1 MRYALSM
8 TERVRVL
15 HVDDEPGFAEL
26 AGEFLER
33 EDDRIEALTA
43 TDAEEGL
50 AVLAEEQV
58 DCVVSDYEMPGR
70 NGIEFLEA
78 VRAEHPELPFV
89 LFTGKGS
96 EEVASDA
103 FSAGATDYLQK
114 EGGSDQY
121 TLLANRVLNYVETA
135 TAEVQRKR
143 QLNAIE
149 AAREGIAILDENGE
163 FIYVNE
169 AYTDLYGYDRE
180 EILGEHW
187 GLVYPDDAES
197 FASDVI
203 LPTVDEEDSWHGESL
218 GERADGSTFVE
229 EHTVAAT
236 DEGELVCTV
245 RDVSDQKQRERAL
258 AALHDAATDLEAAD
272 SEGAVYEVLLEA
284 AEDILEFDLVA
295 VDVAEDD
302 VLVQKAWTLDLDT
315 EGYWEETPLDEDT
328 FATRAYNR
336 QETIVVDDL
345 RTADIAPADPEY
357 RSALTVPI
365 GDHGTFQA
373 VSREPAAFDE
383 ADRELT
389 ELLVGHARESL
400 EGLTRERELRAR
412 TAALERQNDRLEEFA
427 TIVSHD
433 LRAPLNVANGRLELV
448 AEDCDSEHIADV
460 REAIDRMD
468 SLITDT
474 LALARQGQLVTETE
488 AVSVASVA
496 RECWGRLTTDGAT
509 LDIEA
514 DTTVAADENRLQQ
527 VLENLLR
534 NAVEHGS
541 TNPASQA
548 QQDAVEHGSAD
559 SGSQGRQDVLDD
571 GGPGVTVRVGATE
584 NGFYVADD
592 GPGIPEDDRRAVFD
606 RGFTTSDDGT
616 GYGLAIVAEIAD
628 AHGWSVAVGESDMGG
643 ARIDITVGDGPEP

>member
-1 MRYALSM
+1 MS
-8 TERVRVL
+8 ERVRVL

-33 EDDRIEALTA
+33 EDDRIDVVTA
-43 TDAEEGL
+43 TDAAEGL
-50 AVLAEEQV
+50 AVLADEQV
-58 DCVVSDYEMPGR
+58 DCVISDYDMPGR

-78 VRAEHPELPFV
+78 VREDHPELPFV

-121 TLLANRVLNYVETA
+121 TLLAKRVLNYVETA

-149 AAREGIAILDENGE
+149 AAREGIAILDEDGE

-169 AYTDLYGYDRE
+169 AYTELYDYDRDE
-180 EILGEHW
+180 LLGEHW
-187 GLVYPDDAES
+187 RLVYPDDEEAFGAE
-197 FASDVI
+197 VV
-203 LPTVDEEDSWHGESL
+203 LPTVDDTGSWHGESM
-218 GERADGSTFVE
+218 GRRADGSTFVE

-236 DEGELVCTV
+236 EEGELVCTV
-245 RDVSDQKQRERAL
+245 RDISDRKQRERAL
-258 AALHDAATDLEAAD
+258 AALHDAATDLEAAE
-272 SEGAVYEVLLEA
+272 SEAAVYDVLLEA

-302 VLVQKAWTLDLDT
+302 ALVQKAWTLDLDT

-345 RTADIAPADPEY
+345 REYEIAPADPEY
-357 RSALTVPI
+357 RSAVTVPI

-373 VSREPAAFDE
+373 VSRETGEFSE
-383 ADRELT
+383 ADVELT
-389 ELLVGHARESL
+389 ELLIGHAREAL
-400 EGLTRERELRAR
+400 EGLARERELRAR
-412 TAALERQNDRLEEFA
+412 TNALERQNERLEEFA

-433 LRAPLNVANGRLELV
+433 LRAPLNVADGRLELA
-448 AEDCDSEHIADV
+448 AEDSDSEHLADV
-460 REAIDRMD
+460 RDALDRMD
-468 SLITDT
+468 SIITDT

-488 AVSVASVA
+488 PVSVASTA
-496 RECWGRLTTDGAT
+496 RECWGRLTTDGAE
-509 LDIEA
+509 IEVTA
-514 DTTVAADENRLQQ
+514 DATVDADEQRLQQ

-534 NAVEHGS
+534 NAFEHGG
-541 TNPASQA
+541 
-548 QQDAVEHGSAD
+548 E
-559 SGSQGRQDVLDD
+559 DVS
-571 GGPGVTVRVGATE
+571 VRVGSTE
-584 NGFYVADD
+584 DGFYVADD
-592 GPGIPEDDRRAVFD
+592 GPGIPEADRDAVFD
-606 RGFTTSDDGT
+606 RGFTTSEEGT

-628 AHGWSVAVGESDMGG
+628 AHGWSLSVTDSDPGG
-643 ARIDITVGDGPEP
+643 ARLDVTVADDRDEGAQAGREAEGGEEADADGEGAEKDGG

>member
-1 MRYALSM
+1 MV
-8 TERVRVL
+8 ERVRVL

-33 EDDRIEALTA
+33 EDDRIEVLTA
-43 TDAEEGL
+43 TNAEAGL
-50 AVLAEEQV
+50 DVLAAESV

-78 VRAEHPELPFV
+78 VREDHPELPFV

-114 EGGSDQY
+114 EGGTDQY

-135 TAEVQRKR
+135 TAEAQRKR

-149 AAREGIAILDENGE
+149 AAREGIAILDEDGE
-163 FIYVNE
+163 FIYENE

-180 EILGEHW
+180 ELLGEHW
-187 GLVYPDDAES
+187 SLVYPEDEVPYAT
-197 FASDVI
+197 DVI
-203 LPTVDEEDSWHGESL
+203 LPTVDEDGSWHGESL

-236 DEGELVCTV
+236 EEGELVCTV
-245 RDVSDQKQRERAL
+245 RDVSDRKQRERAL
-258 AALHDAATDLEAAD
+258 AALHDAATDLEAAN
-272 SEGAVYEVLLEA
+272 SEAAVYEVLLEA

-315 EGYWEETPLDEDT
+315 EGYWEETPLDEET

-336 QETIVVDDL
+336 QETIVADDL
-345 RTADIAPADPEY
+345 READITPADPEY

-373 VSREPAAFDE
+373 VSRETRAFDD

-400 EGLTRERELRAR
+400 EGLARERELRAR
-412 TAALERQNDRLEEFA
+412 TNALERQNDRLEEFA
-427 TIVSHD
+427 AIVSHD
-433 LRAPLNVANGRLELV
+433 LRAPLNVADGRLELV

-460 REAIDRMD
+460 REALDRMD

-488 AVSVASVA
+488 PVSVASAA
-496 RECWGRLTTDGAT
+496 RECWGRLTTRDAD
-509 LDIEA
+509 LDVTA
-514 DTTVAADENRLQQ
+514 DVTVAADENRLQQ

-534 NAVEHGS
+534 NAMDHGGE
-541 TNPASQA
+541 
-548 QQDAVEHGSAD
+548 D
-559 SGSQGRQDVLDD
+559 
-571 GGPGVTVRVGATE
+571 VTVRVGESAA
-584 NGFYVADD
+584 GFYVADD
-592 GPGIPEDDRRAVFD
+592 GPGIPESDRAAVFE
-606 RGFTTSDDGT
+606 RGFTTSDEGT

-628 AHGWSVAVGESDMGG
+628 AHGWSVTVAESDLGG
-643 ARIDITVGDGPEP
+643 ARLDVEVDDCEPEP

>member
-1 MRYALSM
+1 M
-8 TERVRVL
+8 TARVRVL

-33 EDDRIEALTA
+33 EDDRIEVLTA

-50 AVLAEEQV
+50 TVLGGEQV
-58 DCVVSDYEMPGR
+58 DCIVSDYDMPGR

-78 VRAEHPELPFV
+78 VREDHSDLPFV

-135 TAEVQRKR
+135 TAEAQRKR

-149 AAREGIAILDENGE
+149 AAREGIAILDEDGE

-180 EILGEHW
+180 AFLGEHW
-187 GLVYPDDAES
+187 SLVYPDDEVS
-197 FASDVI
+197 FGSEVV
-203 LPTVDEEDSWHGESL
+203 LPAVNANGSWHGESV
-218 GERADGSTFVE
+218 GERVDGSTFVE
-229 EHTVAAT
+229 EHTVAVT
-236 DEGELVCTV
+236 EEGELVCTV
-245 RDVSDQKQRERAL
+245 RDVSDRKQRERAL

-272 SEGAVYEVLLEA
+272 SEAAVYEVLLEA

-345 RTADIAPADPEY
+345 RTASIAPADPEY

-373 VSREPAAFDE
+373 VSRETDAFGE

-389 ELLVGHARESL
+389 ELLIGHAREAL
-400 EGLTRERELRAR
+400 EGLARERELRAR
-412 TAALERQNDRLEEFA
+412 TDALERQNDRLEEFA
-427 TIVSHD
+427 AIVSHD
-433 LRAPLNVANGRLELV
+433 LRAPLNVADGRLEL
-448 AEDCDSEHIADV
+448 ASEECDSEHIADV
-460 REAIDRMD
+460 REALDRMD

-488 AVSVASVA
+488 LVSVASAA

-509 LDIEA
+509 LDIDADANVEA
-514 DTTVAADENRLQQ
+514 AENRLQQ

-534 NAVEHGS
+534 NALDHG
-541 TNPASQA
+541 
-548 QQDAVEHGSAD
+548 
-559 SGSQGRQDVLDD
+559 GRDV
-571 GGPGVTVRVGATE
+571 VVRVGATE
-584 NGFYVADD
+584 DGFYVADD
-592 GPGIPEDDRRAVFD
+592 GPGIPAEDRPAVFD
-606 RGFTTSDDGT
+606 RGFTTSEEGT

-628 AHGWSVAVGESDMGG
+628 AHGWSVTVGESDLGG
-643 ARIDITVGDGPEP
+643 ARLDVEVEVRHGDAEP

>member
-1 MRYALSM
+1 M
-8 TERVRVL
+8 TGRVRVL
-15 HVDDEPGFAEL
+15 HADDEPGFAEL
-26 AGEFLER
+26 AGEFLQR
-33 EDDRIEALTA
+33 EDDRIEVLTA
-43 TDAEEGL
+43 ADAEEGL
-50 AVLAEEQV
+50 AILAEQAV
-58 DCVVSDYEMPGR
+58 DCVVSDYDMPGR

-78 VRAEHPELPFV
+78 VREDHPNLPFV

-121 TLLANRVLNYVETA
+121 TLLAKRVLNYVETA
-135 TAEVQRKR
+135 AAEAERKR

-149 AAREGIAILDENGE
+149 AAREGIGILDEDGE

-180 EILGEHW
+180 AFLGEHW
-187 GLVYPDDAES
+187 GLVYPDEETS
-197 FASDVI
+197 FATDVI
-203 LPTVDEEDSWHGESL
+203 LPTVDADGSWHGESL

-245 RDVSDQKQRERAL
+245 RDVSDRKQRERAL

-272 SEGAVYEVLLEA
+272 SEAAVYDVLLEA

-345 RTADIAPADPEY
+345 REATIAPADPEY
-357 RSALTVPI
+357 RSALTVPV

-373 VSREPAAFDE
+373 VSREAEAFDE

-400 EGLTRERELRAR
+400 VGLARERELRAR
-412 TAALERQNDRLEEFA
+412 TDALERQNDRLEEFA
-427 TIVSHD
+427 AIVSHD
-433 LRAPLNVANGRLELV
+433 LRAPLNVADGRLELA

-460 REAIDRMD
+460 REALDRMD

-488 AVSVASVA
+488 PVSVASTA
-496 RECWGRLTTDGAT
+496 RECWGRLTTDGA
-509 LDIEA
+509 DIEVEA

-534 NAVEHGS
+534 NALDHGG
-541 TNPASQA
+541 
-548 QQDAVEHGSAD
+548 E
-559 SGSQGRQDVLDD
+559 DVA
-571 GGPGVTVRVGATE
+571 VRVGDTE
-584 NGFYVADD
+584 DGFFVADD
-592 GPGIPEDDRRAVFD
+592 GPGIPAEDRPTVFD
-606 RGFTTSDDGT
+606 RGFTTSDEGT

-628 AHGWSVAVGESDMGG
+628 AHGWSVTVTESDLGG
-643 ARIDITVGDGPEP
+643 ARLDVEVGEGDGES

>member
-1 MRYALSM
+1 MV
-8 TERVRVL
+8 ERVRVL

-33 EDDRIEALTA
+33 EDDRIEVLTA
-43 TDAEEGL
+43 TNAEAGL
-50 AVLAEEQV
+50 DVLAAESV

-78 VRAEHPELPFV
+78 VREDHPELPFV

-114 EGGSDQY
+114 EGGTDQY

-135 TAEVQRKR
+135 TAEAQRKR

-149 AAREGIAILDENGE
+149 AAREGIAILDEDGE
-163 FIYVNE
+163 FIYENE

-180 EILGEHW
+180 ELLGEHW
-187 GLVYPDDAES
+187 SLVYPEDEVPYAT
-197 FASDVI
+197 DVI
-203 LPTVDEEDSWHGESL
+203 LPTVDEDGSWHGESL

-236 DEGELVCTV
+236 EEGELVCTV
-245 RDVSDQKQRERAL
+245 RDVSDRKQRERAL
-258 AALHDAATDLEAAD
+258 AALHDAATDLEAAN
-272 SEGAVYEVLLEA
+272 SEAAVYEVLLEA

-315 EGYWEETPLDEDT
+315 EGYWEETPLDEET

-336 QETIVVDDL
+336 QETIVADDL
-345 RTADIAPADPEY
+345 READITPADPEY

-373 VSREPAAFDE
+373 VSRETRAFDD

-400 EGLTRERELRAR
+400 EGLARERELRAR
-412 TAALERQNDRLEEFA
+412 TNALERQNDRLEEFA
-427 TIVSHD
+427 AIVSHD
-433 LRAPLNVANGRLELV
+433 LRAPLNVADGRLELV

-460 REAIDRMD
+460 REALDRMD

-488 AVSVASVA
+488 PVSVASAA
-496 RECWGRLTTDGAT
+496 RECWGRLTTRDAD
-509 LDIEA
+509 LDVTA
-514 DTTVAADENRLQQ
+514 DVTVAADENRLQQ

-534 NAVEHGS
+534 NAMDHGGE
-541 TNPASQA
+541 
-548 QQDAVEHGSAD
+548 D
-559 SGSQGRQDVLDD
+559 
-571 GGPGVTVRVGATE
+571 VTVRVGESAA
-584 NGFYVADD
+584 GFYVADD
-592 GPGIPEDDRRAVFD
+592 GPGIPEPDRAAVFE
-606 RGFTTSDDGT
+606 RGFTTSEEGT
-616 GYGLAIVAEIAD
+616 GYGLAIVDEIAD
-628 AHGWSVAVGESDMGG
+628 AHGWSVTVAESDLGG
-643 ARIDITVGDGPEP
+643 ARLDVEVDDCEPEP

>member
-1 MRYALSM
+1 M

-26 AGEFLER
+26 AAEFLER
-33 EDDRIEALTA
+33 EDDRIEVVTA
-43 TDAEEGL
+43 ANAADGL
-50 AVLAEEQV
+50 DVLADDEV
-58 DCVVSDYEMPGR
+58 DCVVSDYDMPGR

-78 VRAEHPELPFV
+78 VRENHPELPFV

-114 EGGSDQY
+114 EGGTDQY
-121 TLLANRVLNYVETA
+121 TVLANRVLNYVETA
-135 TAEVQRKR
+135 TAEAQRKR

-149 AAREGIAILDENGE
+149 AAQEGIAILDEDGE

-180 EILGEHW
+180 EMLGEHW
-187 GLVYPDDAES
+187 ALVYPDDQVS
-197 FASDVI
+197 FATDVV
-203 LPTVDEEDSWHGESL
+203 LSTVDEEGSWDGESV
-218 GERADGSTFVE
+218 GERADGTTFVE
-229 EHTVAAT
+229 DHTVAAT
-236 DEGELVCTV
+236 DAGEMVCTV
-245 RDVSDQKQRERAL
+245 RDISDRKQRERAL

-295 VDVAEDD
+295 VDVEEDGA
-302 VLVQKAWTLDLDT
+302 LVQKAWTLDLDT
-315 EGYWEETPLDEDT
+315 EGYWEETSLEEDT

-336 QETIVVDDL
+336 QETIVADDL
-345 RTADIAPADPEY
+345 RSYDIAPADPEY

-373 VSREPAAFDE
+373 VSREPAAFDD
-383 ADRELT
+383 ADTELT

-400 EGLTRERELRAR
+400 EGLARERELRSR
-412 TAALERQNDRLEEFA
+412 TEALQRQNDRLEEFA

-433 LRAPLNVANGRLELV
+433 LRAPLNVADGRLELA
-448 AEDCDSEHIADV
+448 AEDCDSDHIQVVQRAL
-460 REAIDRMD
+460 DRMD
-468 SLITDT
+468 ALITDT

-488 AVSVASVA
+488 PVSVASVA
-496 RECWGRLTTDGAT
+496 RECWGRLTTGDAT
-509 LDIEA
+509 LDVTADGTVEA
-514 DTTVAADENRLQQ
+514 DPQRLQQ
-527 VLENLLR
+527 VVENLAR
-534 NAVEHGS
+534 NAIEHGG
-541 TNPASQA
+541 PA
-548 QQDAVEHGSAD
+548 
-559 SGSQGRQDVLDD
+559 
-571 GGPGVTVRVGATE
+571 VTVEVGTTDD
-584 NGFYVADD
+584 GFYVADD
-592 GPGIPEDDRRAVFD
+592 GPGIPAEDRAEVFD

-628 AHGWSVAVGESDMGG
+628 AHGWSVSVGESDFGG
-643 ARIDITVGDGPEP
+643 ARLDVVTDPGQDGGTGDGGAGREEGDATGDA